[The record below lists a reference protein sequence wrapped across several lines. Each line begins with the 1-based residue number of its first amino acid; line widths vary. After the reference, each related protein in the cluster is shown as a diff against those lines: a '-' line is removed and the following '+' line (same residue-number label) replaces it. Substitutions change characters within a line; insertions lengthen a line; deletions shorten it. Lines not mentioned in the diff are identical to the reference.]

1 MLSPMSSFEAVLF
14 DFSGVLTTSPWPA
27 LAASGGGDL
36 ELIVGP
42 YHEDTDHPWHRL
54 ERGEIT
60 LEAWF
65 VEVQALAAAT
75 GATFDLAPLQ
85 RLLGELVVHDD
96 VVDHVAGLRADG
108 YRTALIT
115 NNVAEGSNTWRSLV
129 AVDDLFDVVVDSSSV
144 GMRKPD
150 PAIFTHAL
158 DLLGVPATRAV
169 FLDDVEGNLAG
180 ARRAGLRTILVGD
193 PPAGALAELDA
204 LLGRARPGT

>member
-204 LLGRARPGT
+204 LLGRARPGA